1 MKHLYS
7 VRSGTV
13 KLSGGDQ
20 VLRTSS
26 LNQGDLDRGE
36 EQENLL
42 GESSVSSSTPFQ
54 ESSPDDGEARHDFW
68 SISGN
73 HIYRHH
79 VEPRVKLFVPRDE
92 SFPIPL
98 RYIDVT
104 RATSTTLDVMLER
117 RIDDYWN
124 IEGNRNISDSWT
136 GFTRFTILDEKPP
149 DVYSGPGGGSRKNKR
164 YPGLTAYGQRYGKT
178 CQKQRNERKNEP
190 KLENARRL
198 RGIYFIDPEDAE
210 FIETMK
216 KCVEK
221 V

>member
-1 MKHLYS
+1 M
-7 VRSGTV
+7 
-13 KLSGGDQ
+13 
-20 VLRTSS
+20 
-26 LNQGDLDRGE
+26 
-36 EQENLL
+36 
-42 GESSVSSSTPFQ
+42 SSSTPFQ

-79 VEPRVKLFVPRDE
+79 VEPRVKLFVPREE

-124 IEGNRNISDSWT
+124 IEGNRDISDSWT

-149 DVYSGPGGGSRKNKR
+149 DGYTGPGGGSRKNKR
-164 YPGLTAYGQRYGKT
+164 YPGLTACGKRYGKT
-178 CQKQRNERKNEP
+178 CQKQRNERKNKP
-190 KLENARRL
+190 KLENAGRL

-216 KCVEK
+216 NCAEK
-221 V
+221 VGSSDASSNALQDQGKKVQGNLSHS